1 MNELEQ
7 ILAIRTIADS
17 ISANMEFDEGSA
29 YLERLGITVH
39 VSLGTTIVG
48 DYRNALKAASDETL
62 NKIAKQLELDL
73 ANITPTLPQN
83 WLGVD
88 GVKVFISHI
97 SKYKDIAQKLSE
109 SLAPYGLHCFVAHVD
124 IEPTAEWLIEIQ
136 RALDT
141 MDVFIT
147 VNTDGFDESFWC
159 QQEVGYAFARKQK
172 VLPIKFS
179 QDPIGFLAKFQA
191 LDRGR
196 KDAVTLASD
205 IFDLLSKDDAIRDL
219 LPRRQFSDDDDVIPF

>member
-39 VSLGTTIVG
+39 DEPDTTIVG
-48 DYRNALKAASDETL
+48 EYRYALKAASDETL
-62 NKIAKQLELDL
+62 KKIANQLELDF
-73 ANITPTLPQN
+73 ANIAPTLPQI

-88 GVKVFISHI
+88 GVKAFISHI
-97 SKYKDIAQKLSE
+97 SKHKDIAQKLSE
-109 SLAPYGLHCFVAHVD
+109 SLAPHGIHCFVAHVD

-147 VNTDGFDESFWC
+147 VNTDGFNTSFWC
-159 QQEVGYAFARKQK
+159 QQEVGYAFARRRK
-172 VLPIKFS
+172 VIPIKFD
-179 QDPIGFLAKFQA
+179 QDPSGFLAKFQA
-191 LDRGR
+191 LDRSR
-196 KDAVTLASD
+196 KDAVTVARD
-205 IFDLLSKDDAIRDL
+205 IIDLLLKDDAIKSL
-219 LPRRQFSDDDDVIPF
+219 LPQWHLADIDEDIPF